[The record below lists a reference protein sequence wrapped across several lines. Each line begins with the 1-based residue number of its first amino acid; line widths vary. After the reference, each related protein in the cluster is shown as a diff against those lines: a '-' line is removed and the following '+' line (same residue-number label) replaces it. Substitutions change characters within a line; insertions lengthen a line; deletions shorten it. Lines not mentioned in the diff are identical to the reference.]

1 MLLEKKIRDFVN
13 GKNSALCSVC
23 LSVCVIQL
31 MWLQPFFFLVIY
43 WCESL
48 NYNLHQKLCFSCIY
62 NCSLNDF
69 CKQCPLISSFKEY
82 VVSVQENYVY
92 KVCNLNCP
100 RSQTNLMT
108 QKLFPSVFYK
118 HAGTDCLYIFLP
130 LCAFAI
136 ELFIIELLWREYSL
150 DVIFGLDF
158 IVLLCTCI
166 SDTFHLSLLGSECI
180 T

>member
-1 MLLEKKIRDFVN
+1 M
-13 GKNSALCSVC
+13 
-23 LSVCVIQL
+23 
-31 MWLQPFFFLVIY
+31 
-43 WCESL
+43 
-48 NYNLHQKLCFSCIY
+48 
-62 NCSLNDF
+62 
-69 CKQCPLISSFKEY
+69 
-82 VVSVQENYVY
+82 Y

-118 HAGTDCLYIFLP
+118 HAGTDCLYIFLA

-136 ELFIIELLWREYSL
+136 EIFIIEL